1 MDVPVMLDPRPVAPD
16 TVSLTSYLPVPGF
29 GLLPVNAFVITGAQ
43 PMLVDT
49 GLAALR
55 GPFVEALRKVVDP
68 QDLKWIWLTHTDPD
82 HFGNLAAVLEAAPDA
97 RVITTFLGMGK
108 MGLNGLA
115 LPPERAYLLNPG
127 QRLNLGDR
135 VLTALRPPSY
145 DAPETTGFYDDSS
158 RALFS
163 ADAFGAL
170 MHAPA
175 DEVAAIAPSALR
187 EGMLTWATVDAPWL
201 NLTDA
206 GRYAG
211 ALDLVRRVDPAV
223 ILGGHLPPASGRDRE
238 TLLSILTEA
247 REAPIFSGPDQQM
260 VEATMAAGN
269 P

>member
-1 MDVPVMLDPRPVAPD
+1 MDVPVMLEPRPVAAD

-29 GLLPVNAFVITGAQ
+29 GILPVNAFVVHGAQ

-55 GPFVEALRKVVDP
+55 EPFLETLRSTIDP
-68 QDLKWIWLTHTDPD
+68 EDLRWIWLTHTDPD
-82 HFGNLAAVLEAAPDA
+82 HFGNLAAVLDLAPHA
-97 RVITTFLGMGK
+97 RVITTYLGMGK

-127 QRLNLGDR
+127 QSLDLGDR
-135 VLTALRPPSY
+135 VVTAIRPPSY
-145 DAPETTGFYDDSS
+145 DAPETTGFYDAASG
-158 RALFS
+158 ALFS

-175 DEVAAIAPSALR
+175 DELAAIAPGDLR

-206 GRYAG
+206 DRYARS
-211 ALDLVRRVDPAV
+211 LDLARQVDPAV
-223 ILGGHLPPASGRDRE
+223 ILSGHLPPAAGRDRE
-238 TLLSILTEA
+238 TLFGILTEA

-260 VEATMAAGN
+260 VEAMMAGA
-269 P
+269 